1 MDSILYDLR
10 YAARSL
16 RRSPGFL
23 AIAVLCLALGV
34 GVNTAMFSMVNGI
47 LLRPLPFE
55 DAGRVVSLQST
66 NERRAI
72 TEGGLTYADL
82 DDFGGAGVFAELGGL
97 STRSF
102 TLTGGEEAE
111 RVQGASVTTNLFGL
125 LGVAPQVGRR
135 FTAEEAAPFG
145 FERVVLLSDGLW
157 RRRFGA
163 DPGIVGRPVHI
174 NDRELTVIGVMPAQF
189 RFPETEELWVPLG
202 SADAEDRVA
211 RWIWG
216 IGRLRPDVTLSV
228 ARERLAVTAA
238 RLAEAHPDSHR
249 GWGVNLLSYRDAI
262 VDAPAKRLV
271 LLLLGAVGF
280 VLLIAC
286 ANVAN
291 LMLARAADRD
301 LEIAVRAAL
310 GASRGRVVR
319 QLLTESMLVA
329 GAGALLGLLLAVWTV
344 DVIPRMI
351 PEDLAYWIDVGVDR
365 GVLAYAAALAIV
377 TALLFGTVPALQ
389 ASRTNLHGNLKQG
402 GRGGAD
408 TRSRS
413 RFRSVLVA
421 GEIALSMV
429 LLVGAAL
436 LVQSFLR
443 LQSADPGFAT
453 DQMLSMRIA
462 LAGDRYDPVAA
473 KAMFHQQAAD
483 RLSALNGVRGAV
495 VTSAIPADDGGVAVS
510 VVAEGDV
517 RSEAEAVMATLY
529 SSTTGLFETLDA
541 PLVAGRGFTRA
552 EAVDTS
558 ASVVMVG
565 RSLAER
571 LWPGQDAIGRRLRIA
586 DDEWL
591 TVIGIA
597 PDVQYQE
604 FGETTLQDRM
614 QLHFPAGP
622 LNRRF
627 MAVLLRAEGDP
638 ASITRAARAELR
650 ALDPLL
656 APFDILTMRERRR
669 VTIWPQR
676 LFGTLFGVFGGIA
689 LALALSGVY
698 GVMAYTVARRR
709 REIGVRMALGARPLD
724 VMSLV
729 LSRGARLAFIG
740 IVIGVAA
747 ALPLVRLLG
756 GIIWGVEATDIP
768 TFVTAPI
775 ALTAAALL
783 ASWLPARRAAR
794 VDPMAAL
801 RSE

>member
-1 MDSILYDLR
+1 
-10 YAARSL
+10 
-16 RRSPGFL
+16 
-23 AIAVLCLALGV
+23 
-34 GVNTAMFSMVNGI
+34 MFSMVNGI

-55 DAGRVVSLQST
+55 DGERVVSLQST

-72 TEGGLTYADL
+72 TEGGLAYADL
-82 DDFGGAGVFAELGGL
+82 EDFRGAGVFTELGGL
-97 STRSF
+97 AGRSY

-111 RVQGASVTTNLFGL
+111 RVQGSSVTPNLFGL
-125 LGVAPQVGRR
+125 LGVEPQLGRG

-157 RRRFGA
+157 RRRFGG
-163 DPGIVGRPVHI
+163 DPGIVGQAVHI
-174 NDRELTVIGVMPAQF
+174 NGRKLTVVGVMPPGFQ
-189 RFPETEELWVPLG
+189 FPETDELWVPLG
-202 SADAEDRVA
+202 SADAEDRDA

-216 IGRLRPDVTLSV
+216 IGRLRPDVTLAA
-228 ARERLAVTAA
+228 ARERLSVTASQQ
-238 RLAEAHPDSHR
+238 AEAHPDSHR
-249 GWGVNLLSYRDAI
+249 GWGVKLLSYRDAI
-262 VDAPAKRLV
+262 VDAPARRLF
-271 LLLLGAVGF
+271 LLMLGAVGF

-329 GAGALLGLLLAVWTV
+329 GAGAVLGLVLAVWTI
-344 DVIPRMI
+344 DVIPMMI
-351 PEDLAYWIDVGVDR
+351 PEDVAYWIDVRVDG
-365 GVLAYAAALAIV
+365 GVLTYTAVLAIL
-377 TALLFGTVPALQ
+377 TGLLFGTMPALQ
-389 ASRTNLHGNLKQG
+389 ASRANLQNNLKQG

-413 RFRSVLVA
+413 RFRSMLVA
-421 GEIALSMV
+421 SEIALSMV

-443 LQSADPGFAT
+443 LQSADSGFAT
-453 DQMLSMRIA
+453 ERMLSMRIA
-462 LAGDRYDPVAA
+462 LAGDRYDPAVA

-483 RLSALNGVRGAV
+483 RLSALSGVRGAV
-495 VTSAIPADDGGVAVS
+495 VTSAIPADDGGPAVA

-529 SSTTGLFETLDA
+529 SSTTGLFDA
-541 PLVAGRGFTRA
+541 LGTPLVAGRDFTRA
-552 EAVDTS
+552 EAVDTA
-558 ASVVMVG
+558 ASVVIMG

-571 LWPGQDAIGRRLRIA
+571 LWPGQDAIGRRLRVTEG
-586 DDEWL
+586 DWL
-591 TVIGIA
+591 TVIGVA
-597 PDVQYQE
+597 PDLQYQE

-622 LNRRF
+622 LNRRL

-638 ASITRAARAELR
+638 ASVTRAARAELR
-650 ALDPLL
+650 SLDPLI
-656 APFDILTMRERRR
+656 APFDVLTMRDRRR
-669 VTIWPQR
+669 VTNWQQR
-676 LFGTLFGVFGGIA
+676 FFGTLFAGFGGIA

-709 REIGVRMALGARPLD
+709 REIGVRMALGAGPLD

-729 LSRGARLAFIG
+729 LGRGARLALLGIAIG
-740 IVIGVAA
+740 IVA
-747 ALPLVRLLG
+747 ALPLARLLG
-756 GIIWGVEATDIP
+756 GIIWGVGANDPRTFIVAPAALAGAT
-768 TFVTAPI
+768 
-775 ALTAAALL
+775 LL
-783 ASWLPARRAAR
+783 ASYLPARRAAR

-801 RSE
+801 RAE